1 MNVAIWRTFRPNLF
15 LSSWSQWNEI
25 DYRGFDDTC
34 LSTSVFYNRT
44 LIPPTFWIRF
54 YIGEPNKVSFAALL
68 WKERSMGERGPVL
81 AQVVAWVI
89 SPTSSVISSA
99 LLCFASTRSMALNPV
114 GNMSQYRTDNS
125 LPKATSYPCS
135 STRSWNA
142 PIADTAYAQFD
153 REINDCLL

>member
-125 LPKATSYPCS
+125 LPKSNFISLLILNEELECTYSGYCICPIWP
-135 STRSWNA
+135 WN
-142 PIADTAYAQFD
+142 
-153 REINDCLL
+153 